1 MKVTCHMCSLCLLK
15 MSLNE
20 KVASLATIRTAT
32 MDIYIYFFDFG
43 KRVASRARHNDNW
56 PAHMANLLIYIQ
68 HFFKYSP
75 VPVPLIV
82 PC

>member
-1 MKVTCHMCSLCLLK
+1 MCSLCLLK
-15 MSLNE
+15 KSLNE
-20 KVASLATIRTAT
+20 KVANLATIRTAT
-32 MDIYIYFFDFG
+32 MDIFLFFDFG
-43 KRVASRARHNDNW
+43 KRVASRARHSDNW
-56 PAHMANLLIYIQ
+56 PARMANLLIYIQ